1 MHLVD
6 PNILADA
13 QGLSP
18 AVCAGG
24 VVLGMML
31 WLFGGRGHRFW
42 LVLLIT
48 LTAGIYGVTV
58 AEAYAVQPLV
68 AGLLLAIAAGALAL
82 SLMRL
87 LAFVAGG
94 IGACLAAERL
104 MPGWDEPFVFFF
116 VGGFLGLFL
125 VRYWMMAL
133 TSLVGT
139 LLATYSGLW
148 LLDSLGRLD
157 AVAFSSQKPVLLDWA
172 CGGAALVGLVVQFA
186 LERRQRRKLRA
197 RGDGEDPREGKGSW
211 PRRLWPWGTPENKRG
226 RRAA

>member
-1 MHLVD
+1 MHHLVD

-18 AVCAGG
+18 AVCVGG
-24 VVLGMML
+24 AVLGVTL
-31 WLFGGRGHRFW
+31 WLFGGRAHRFW

-82 SLMRL
+82 ALMRL

-139 LLATYSGLW
+139 LLAAYSGLW
-148 LLDSLGRLD
+148 LLDSLDRLD
-157 AVAFSSQKPVLLDWA
+157 TVAFSSQKPVLLDWA
-172 CGGAALVGLVVQFA
+172 CGGIALVGLLLQFG
-186 LERRQRRKLRA
+186 LERRRRRKLRD
-197 RGDGEDPREGKGSW
+197 DGEDSSEGKGSW
-211 PRRLWPWGTPENKRG
+211 PRRLWPWGTAENKRG